1 MAVVGDVGRNG
12 AFGVLGI
19 QIGIKVVVGD
29 HDIRGD
35 DYGRL
40 HHACL
45 ACLPTRKIAPI
56 GWSVRPTCVVETN
69 CTNISI
75 NTLSQSTTDIQVLR
89 SVEV

>member
-12 AFGVLGI
+12 AFGVLGF
-19 QIGIKVVVGD
+19 QFGIKLVVGD

-35 DYGRL
+35 DHGRL

-69 CTNISI
+69 CTNII
-75 NTLSQSTTDIQVLR
+75 IDQHSQSVNY
-89 SVEV
+89 